1 MLRLAAP
8 CCLPCR
14 RCGATTEH
22 VRRAA
27 TSIALLLLVS
37 GCVHLE
43 ATAGLTPEPERSAD
57 DSSPAIVRDVEVT
70 YDDSEGESPEPTAA
84 ISPRRDR
91 PPPDP
96 VLFSLGAGHGALG
109 RVDLG
114 PCRQEGLP
122 PGYVHLRVTFR
133 RSGRVVRAAVSTPA
147 EPPSEALAC
156 IGEQL
161 EVALV
166 PVFDGDDVTLSK
178 SFFVN

>member
-1 MLRLAAP
+1 MQR
-8 CCLPCR
+8 
-14 RCGATTEH
+14 
-22 VRRAA
+22 VA
-27 TSIALLLLVS
+27 TSIALLFLLALVPA
-37 GCVHLE
+37 CVHVE
-43 ATAGLTPEPERSAD
+43 AMSDLMPEPERAAD
-57 DSSPAIVRDVEVT
+57 SPPPVVRDVEVT
-70 YDDSEGESPEPTAA
+70 YDDAEEGSSEPGVVVPVQG
-84 ISPRRDR
+84 R

-114 PCRQEGLP
+114 PCRQQGLP
-122 PGYVHLRVTFR
+122 SGYLHLSVTFR
-133 RSGRVVRAAVSTPA
+133 HSGRVVRAAVASPA

-166 PVFDGDDVTLSK
+166 PVFDGDDFTLSR